1 MGKKYLGNRSYFIW
15 SVVLASVFIF
25 SALPYY
31 TITTTAFLSI
41 YWNYGETQLRMYVIF
56 IVMSSLG
63 AISTFHKRK
72 SFIDVLIN
80 LIHPLNVL
88 LSFKIARTFTALFFV
103 YELILLILIFKKS
116 YTFSSHNLRMPS
128 GRDRLKLTYYDF
140 RKRSAVSLILILA
153 PLAVIAL
160 KVESISNSSIRNSIL
175 LSREAA
181 GEANNETESLIP
193 VDKKE
198 WDAYS
203 VEERFEKVCS
213 DTRYFLRKLGIQ
225 DSVDLTISAVDELTD
240 GLYGYYDANTNT
252 ISFNVFLLSSADY
265 ETVLKT
271 AAHEAFHVHDYMLV
285 QDLDKMEEC
294 DINSELSYF
303 GEAKEIKKAV
313 EKYTVDQS
321 LDYES
326 YYENL
331 LEKRAREYSEK
342 IIEELQYS

>member
-213 DTRYFLRKLGIQ
+213 DTRYFLRKLG
-225 DSVDLTISAVDELTD
+225 
-240 GLYGYYDANTNT
+240 
-252 ISFNVFLLSSADY
+252 
-265 ETVLKT
+265 K
-271 AAHEAFHVHDYMLV
+271 H
-285 QDLDKMEEC
+285 
-294 DINSELSYF
+294 
-303 GEAKEIKKAV
+303 
-313 EKYTVDQS
+313 
-321 LDYES
+321 
-326 YYENL
+326 
-331 LEKRAREYSEK
+331 
-342 IIEELQYS
+342 